1 MSDTGRRIIAYCI
14 QDNECLM
21 KCVDELEPQYF
32 ETQEAVIFKAIKE
45 HYRKYN
51 TCITSRLLDERLM
64 ASSLAVEEA
73 EEISEIFEAAEEEKI
88 NPVEFPFYLD
98 EFKKDHTRRL
108 WEASLEG
115 GVDEEGNVVQGIAQ
129 LAEIDPEK
137 AYELFKETIGAH
149 MEEVENK
156 GRAECA
162 TLDETADEFWDTY
175 ENREQDP
182 TSVYGVKTGFD
193 FIDQQTLG
201 IHSGEMFL
209 IGGRHGSGKSIFL
222 LNAAVNAYKAGH
234 SVLIVSIEMPRTQYQ
249 ERFYACYCDVPYQGI
264 RAGILDKPQ
273 RKELKEAVETVKRNR
288 AIHNQYLYVADIASV
303 TAFTIEAEIK
313 KIIAKCGF
321 KPDLLVV
328 DYLGIMRSID
338 KSQADWQEQLAVAE
352 ELRRLGRVKEIP
364 VISAVQLNRDKK
376 KGKGTERIGRSDGI
390 GATCDVFLQIEE
402 AAEEEES
409 DETAN
414 ILKLDD
420 TVSVFIAKNRNGEAA
435 RSFALYKKYSHM
447 IIKNKDT
454 FKPRAEAE
462 LEAVGSIGT
471 DELQAPLQETS
482 EDEAAREDGDFI
494 SSD

>member
-1 MSDTGRRIIAYCI
+1 MSDVGKLMIAYCI
-14 QDNECLM
+14 HDSECLM
-21 KCVDELEPQYF
+21 RCVDDLEPEHF
-32 ETQEAVIFKAIKE
+32 EPQEAIIFRAIKE

-51 TCITSRLLDERLM
+51 NCITLRLLDDRLM
-64 ASSLAVEEA
+64 ASNLSVEEA
-73 EEISEIFEAAEEEKI
+73 EDVSQIFEDASEEKI
-88 NPVEFPFYLD
+88 NVAEFSFHLD
-98 EFKKDHTRRL
+98 EFKNEHTKRL
-108 WEASLEG
+108 WEATLEG
-115 GVDEEGNVVQGIAQ
+115 GVDADGNIVQGISQ
-129 LAEIDPEK
+129 LAIEDPEK

-175 ENREQDP
+175 EKRETDP
-182 TSVYGVKTGFD
+182 GSVYGVRTGFD

-201 IHSGEMFL
+201 IHAGEMFL

-222 LNAAVNAYKAGH
+222 LNAAVNAYKSGH
-234 SVLIVSIEMPRTQYQ
+234 NVLIVSIEMPRVQYQ
-249 ERFYACYCDVPYQGI
+249 ERFYACYCDIPYQGI
-264 RAGILDKPQ
+264 RAGTLDKPQ
-273 RKELKEAVETVKRNR
+273 RKELREAVEDVKKNR
-288 AIHNQYLYVADIASV
+288 QVHKQYLYIADIANV

-364 VISAVQLNRDKK
+364 IISAVQLNRDKK

-402 AAEEEES
+402 AEEEEKDS
-409 DETAN
+409 ETAA

-420 TVSVFIAKNRNGEAA
+420 TVSVYIAKNRNGEAD
-435 RSFALYKKYSHM
+435 RSFGLFKKYAHM
-447 IIKNKDT
+447 VIKNKDT
-454 FKPRAEAE
+454 FKPKSEVE
-462 LEAVGSIGT
+462 LDAIGDIGT
-471 DELQAPLQETS
+471 DELQAPMQESS

-494 SSD
+494 QSD